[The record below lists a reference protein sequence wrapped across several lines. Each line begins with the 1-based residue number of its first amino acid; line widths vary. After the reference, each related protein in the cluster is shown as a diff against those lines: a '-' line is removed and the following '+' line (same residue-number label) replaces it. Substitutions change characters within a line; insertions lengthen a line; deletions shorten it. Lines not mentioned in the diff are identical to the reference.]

1 MYLNPIHLL
10 GRDLYYTINWL
21 DEDVH
26 RHLLGND
33 LYDTI
38 FN

>member
-10 GRDLYYTINWL
+10 GRDLYYTINWY
-21 DEDVH
+21 DEMIH
-26 RHLLGND
+26 RELLGND
-33 LYDTI
+33 LYDMI